1 MEGWGRGGVK
11 VGGRSRL
18 RKEGT
23 GGSSGGRRGLT
34 WRRKGV

>member
-1 MEGWGRGGVK
+1 MEGWVRGGVK

-18 RKEGT
+18 RKGGT

-34 WRRKGV
+34 WRCKGV